1 MEKQKNIPQLRF
13 PEFEGEW
20 LLDTL
25 ENICCDAMYGINAS
39 ATTYDGKHK
48 YLRITD
54 IDEDTRE
61 FIPNPLTSPA
71 GNIDCQFKLKKGDI
85 VFARTGASV
94 GKSYLYK
101 EEDGDLY
108 FAGFLIKFSIKNANP
123 YFVYTQTLHNT
134 YNKWVTVMSMRSG
147 QPGINAEE
155 YKSYKFKLPTL
166 PEQQKIASF
175 FTAIDEKITQLKQ
188 KKILLEQY
196 KKGVMQKIFL
206 QQIRFK
212 DDNGQEYPKWEKI
225 KLGSFL
231 IQKIREVP
239 KPNSPYLAI
248 GVRSHCKGTFQRINS
263 DPDKIE
269 MDKLFV
275 IKKYDLVVNITFAW
289 EGAIA
294 LAKEEDEG
302 GLVSHRFPTYIFNE
316 DKVLGIYFQ
325 YVFIQKNFRE
335 LLDLISP
342 GGAGRNRVLN
352 KKDFL
357 KLTCDIPMVKEQTKI
372 ANFLTAIDDK
382 INHTETQIEKA
393 KVWKKGL
400 MEQMFV

>member
-1 MEKQKNIPQLRF
+1 
-13 PEFEGEW
+13 
-20 LLDTL
+20 
-25 ENICCDAMYGINAS
+25 
-39 ATTYDGKHK
+39 
-48 YLRITD
+48 
-54 IDEDTRE
+54 
-61 FIPNPLTSPA
+61 
-71 GNIDCQFKLKKGDI
+71 
-85 VFARTGASV
+85 
-94 GKSYLYK
+94 
-101 EEDGDLY
+101 
-108 FAGFLIKFSIKNANP
+108 
-123 YFVYTQTLHNT
+123 
-134 YNKWVTVMSMRSG
+134 MSMRSG